1 MTGNSYHDDSKAPEI
16 TAFVITVA
24 NTDPNLDLVEHL
36 GGGVGQWEAGSVKAG
51 VTGAW
56 SQTGK
61 PKVDHFQFWVVG
73 RFAK

>member
-36 GGGVGQWEAGSVKAG
+36 GGGVGQ
-51 VTGAW
+51 
-56 SQTGK
+56 
-61 PKVDHFQFWVVG
+61 
-73 RFAK
+73 